1 MKLTDFT
8 LMLVEDDVNDVA
20 FFQRA
25 FAKSGLVNPVRVLRD
40 GEEAVLYLQGIGTY
54 ADRALYPLPS
64 LILLDLKMPR
74 KSGLEVMSW
83 MLAQPLPVRDIPVV
97 MLTSSEER
105 SDIRQAYALGARSYL
120 VKPVAPKDL
129 LDMLKSI
136 GMYWMILHPAP
147 GAPPGM
153 PTSTESAPPAAGVVS
168 PAIRFKER

>member
-8 LMLVEDDVNDVA
+8 LMLVEDDANDVA
-20 FFQRA
+20 LFQRA

-40 GEEAVLYLQGIGTY
+40 GEEAVLYLQGSGPY

-74 KSGLEVMSW
+74 KNGLEVMAW
-83 MLAQPLPVRDIPVV
+83 MREQPEPIRGVPVV

-105 SDIRQAYALGARSYL
+105 SDIRQAHALGARSYL

-147 GAPPGM
+147 ASPQGASPEG
-153 PTSTESAPPAAGVVS
+153 SAPL
-168 PAIRFKER
+168 IRFKEG

>member
-1 MKLTDFT
+1 VKLTDFT
-8 LMLVEDDVNDVA
+8 LMLVEDDSNDVA
-20 FFQRA
+20 LFQRA
-25 FAKSGLVNPVRVLRD
+25 FAKSGLVNPVRVIRD
-40 GEEAVLYLQGIGTY
+40 GEEAVRYLQGSGPY
-54 ADRALYPLPS
+54 ADRVLYPLPS

-83 MLAQPLPVRDIPVV
+83 MLEQPEPIRGVPVV

-147 GAPPGM
+147 APPGAA
-153 PTSTESAPPAAGVVS
+153 PSPSEAVPPAAGS
-168 PAIRFKER
+168 APMMRFKEG